1 MSDDR
6 FTVYHSPFFLTGVLL
21 KGDYM
26 SNKDIIPIMYI
37 LCGLPGSG
45 KSTLAERLHNET
57 GAVIISSD
65 SLREK
70 LYGDENDQT
79 GGYKIFQLMKSNAEM
94 ILEDGRSVII
104 DATNIRP
111 KYRKTFLDISIP
123 SKEKIRVVAYA
134 FKNDPETAKLRDGER
149 MASGGR
155 FVPFSVI
162 DSMSKN
168 YTYPT
173 KEEGFDEVYDAD
185 QYLEASNTMNVL
197 FSAMGIGGG
206 IQTKSAVF
214 IDNEIDDREND

>member
-1 MSDDR
+1 MN
-6 FTVYHSPFFLTGVLL
+6 
-21 KGDYM
+21 
-26 SNKDIIPIMYI
+26 NKDIIPTMYI

-45 KSTLAERLHNET
+45 KSTLAEHLHNET

-134 FKNDPETAKLRDGER
+134 FKNNPETAKLRDGER

-206 IQTKSAVF
+206 IQTKSVVF
-214 IDNEIDDREND
+214 IDDEIDDREND

>member
-1 MSDDR
+1 MN
-6 FTVYHSPFFLTGVLL
+6 
-21 KGDYM
+21 
-26 SNKDIIPIMYI
+26 NKDIIPTMYI

-45 KSTLAERLHNET
+45 KSTLAEHLHNET

-134 FKNDPETAKLRDGER
+134 FKNNPETAKLRDGER

-197 FSAMGIGGG
+197 FSAMGIGDG

-214 IDNEIDDREND
+214 IDDEIDDREND